1 MRVLSESN
9 LIYEGS
15 FENGNELLQNV
26 QVQDRVIGIKI
37 GDLVYDLQTR
47 LPGHAE
53 ECELIYAQSRA
64 ALDLVRH
71 TCAHVL
77 AQAVKELYPETQV
90 TIGPVIEAGFYY
102 DFSRETPFTEEDF
115 PAIEKKMK
123 EIIKAR
129 YPLKRDVWS
138 VEKALEFFQS
148 LGEKYK
154 CELIQD
160 LVKDQGI
167 KEVSVY
173 QQGDFIDLCRGPH
186 AQNTGA
192 IKAFKL
198 LHTAGAYWRGN
209 ENNEMLTRIYG
220 TAFLSKEE
228 LAEYLHQLEEA
239 KKRDHRKL
247 GTELNLF
254 SMHAEAPASPFFHPR
269 GAFLYRKVQE
279 VLENLN
285 EENGFQTVLTPL
297 MMSDELWKQ
306 SGHYQNYK
314 ENMYFTK
321 VDERDFAVKP
331 MNCPGH
337 CLIYGNQRHSYR
349 ELPLRYCEFGRVHR
363 HERSGVVAGL
373 FRVRSFVQDDAHI
386 FCTEDQVESE
396 ILRVL
401 GMVRKFYQLF
411 DFEYRVELSTRPE
424 KYIGSLETWEK
435 AENAL
440 KVALESAGE
449 DFQINPGDGAFY
461 GPKIDFHLKDSI
473 GRTHQCGTIQL
484 DFSMPER
491 FDLHYAGSDNKAH
504 TPVMIHRAI
513 AGSLE
518 RFLGILIEHY
528 AGKFP
533 FWMEP
538 QQAAVLTIS
547 EEANDFAGKV
557 FDELQSKGYRVEID
571 DSKDK
576 LGAKIKKY
584 QTMKIPYMIIIG
596 EKEAAQSVLSLRTRD
611 GEQHQGLTIEALL
624 TRFNEENESL
634 INS

>member
-1 MRVLSESN
+1 VKVLSDSSVVF
-9 LIYEGS
+9 EGA
-15 FENGNELLQNV
+15 FENGDELLKNI
-26 QVQDRVIGIKI
+26 QVKDRVIGLQIDQI
-37 GDLVYDLQTR
+37 VYDLQTK
-47 LPGHAE
+47 LPAGNAD
-53 ECELIYAQSRA
+53 CQLVYAHSKEAQ
-64 ALDLVRH
+64 DLVRH

-77 AQAVKELYPETQV
+77 AQAVKELFPETQV
-90 TIGPVIEAGFYY
+90 TIGPVIDSGFYY
-102 DFSRETPFTEEDF
+102 DFSREKAFTEEDF
-115 PAIEKKMK
+115 PVIEKKMK

-129 YPLKRDVWS
+129 FPLKRDVWP
-138 VEKALEFFQS
+138 VEKAIEFFKGI
-148 LGEKYK
+148 GESYK
-154 CELIQD
+154 CELIED
-160 LVKDQGI
+160 LVKDQGVS
-167 KEVSVY
+167 EVSVY
-173 QQGDFIDLCRGPH
+173 QQGEFIDLCKGPH

-220 TAFLSKEE
+220 TAFLSKDE
-228 LAEYLHQLEEA
+228 LKTYLHQLEEA
-239 KKRDHRKL
+239 KKRDHRRV
-247 GTELNLF
+247 GTELDLF

-269 GAFLYRKVQE
+269 GAFLYKKVQD
-279 VLENLN
+279 VLEQLN
-285 EENGFQTVLTPL
+285 EDNGFELVLTPL
-297 MMSDELWKQ
+297 MMSDQLWKQ

-337 CLIYGNQRHSYR
+337 CLIYGNTRHSYR

-386 FCTEDQVESE
+386 FCTEEQVESE
-396 ILRVL
+396 IQMVL
-401 GMVRKFYQLF
+401 QMVRKFYELF
-411 DFEYRVELSTRPE
+411 DFEYSIELSTRPE
-424 KYIGSLETWEK
+424 KYIGSLEVWEK
-435 AENAL
+435 AE
-440 KVALESAGE
+440 KALESALKASGE
-449 DFQINPGDGAFY
+449 SFQLNPGDGAFY

-491 FDLHYAGSDNKAH
+491 FELSYTGADNKAH
-504 TPVMIHRAI
+504 IPVMIHRAI

-538 QQAAVLTIS
+538 KQAAVLTIS
-547 EEANDFAGKV
+547 EEANEFAGKV
-557 FDELQSKGYRVEID
+557 FDELKSKGYRVDID

-584 QTMKIPYMIIIG
+584 QSMKTPYMIIIG
-596 EKEAAQSVLSLRTRD
+596 QKEAAQSVLSLRGRD
-611 GEQHQGLTIEALL
+611 GSQEQGVGLDQLL
-624 TRFNEENESL
+624 ARFEQENKSL
-634 INS
+634 LKS